1 LLFLNNLEVVLKK
14 NYIYPFSLTKSVVS
28 LFIIVAAFSCSKNP
42 VREETTIVTPPP
54 VNTSYQNGI
63 FVVNE
68 GNYNWGN
75 ASITFINTQDTTV
88 EQDVFKNHNDRSLG
102 DVAESM
108 LAFNGQG
115 FILVNNSNKIEVVS
129 LKDFSSVK
137 SMTGF
142 NSPRF
147 LAVVDSSKAYVTN
160 MRTDISVIDLPT
172 LTVTKTINTGCWTES
187 ILKYDNL
194 IYVTAIGM
202 MTEPSSHRNA
212 RILIIDTKLDQ
223 IVDSIKTGKEPMGMV
238 MDKKDKIWVLCTGGY
253 DQFEPPTLIRIDPSL
268 RIIDKVFT
276 FPGTSATPSR
286 LCINSNKDTLY
297 FLNNGIY
304 QMPVV
309 SSSIPSSP
317 FIPAGQHLFYGLGI
331 QPSNG
336 NIFVSDAKDYVQNG
350 VVYQYNQVTG
360 SLLNTFPAGRIPGS
374 FCFTSGSKKK

>member
-1 LLFLNNLEVVLKK
+1 VVLNEKK
-14 NYIYPFSLTKSVVS
+14 IFTFSLSKSV
-28 LFIIVAAFSCSKNP
+28 LPLILIIAAFSCSKNP
-42 VREETTIVTPPP
+42 VREETNIVTPPP

-75 ASITFINTQDTTV
+75 ASITFINTLDTTV
-88 EQDVFKNHNDRSLG
+88 EQDVFRNHNDRSLG

-108 LAFNGQG
+108 LTFNGQG

-129 LKDFSSVK
+129 LKDFASVK
-137 SMTGF
+137 SMSGF

-147 LAVVDSSKAYVTN
+147 LAVVDSTKAYVTN
-160 MRTDISVIDLPT
+160 MRTNISVVDLPT
-172 LTVTKTINTGCWTES
+172 LAIKKTIYTGCWTES
-187 ILKYDNL
+187 ILKYNNL

-223 IVDSIKTGKEPMGMV
+223 VVDSIKTGKEPLCMV

-268 RIIDKVFT
+268 RIVDKVFT
-276 FPGTSATPSR
+276 FPGTDATPSR
-286 LCINSNKDTLY
+286 LCINANRDTLY
-297 FLNNGIY
+297 FLNNGIF

-309 SSSIPSSP
+309 SASIPASP

-336 NIFVSDAKDYVQNG
+336 NIFVSDARDYVQNG

-360 SLLNTFPAGRIPGS
+360 SLLNTFPAGRIPGA